1 MDLRLSTSEP
11 LRQSTYGSYS
21 VAAVDGTL
29 CSGVCDVAEV
39 AKTGVDDASRV
50 VDAGSGA
57 ACLPYG
63 FSGVSTIVG
72 VVAAV
77 EGVGGVLGDGDSP
90 TSEELSAGGVD
101 SDCAGG
107 FAAVGDVDGSVEGV
121 ASLAD
126 SDDED
131 AAPVASALLTVT
143 LGPDVEP
150 VAGALAAS
158 PLLVASE
165 PDGLA
170 EAVGELPV
178 DVLALPPDPESGV
191 SAAATAGAAAEI
203 TAADIPTDNARRR
216 PAVIFFIA
224 RFVTETPRVSTISSN
239 LTGSI
244 ICEASEKRCRATIH
258 TNE

>member
-1 MDLRLSTSEP
+1 M
-11 LRQSTYGSYS
+11 
-21 VAAVDGTL
+21 
-29 CSGVCDVAEV
+29 
-39 AKTGVDDASRV
+39 
-50 VDAGSGA
+50 
-57 ACLPYG
+57 
-63 FSGVSTIVG
+63 STIVG

-77 EGVGGVLGDGDSP
+77 EGVEGVLGNGDSP
-90 TSEELSAGGVD
+90 TLEELSAADVG

-107 FAAVGDVDGSVEGV
+107 VVAVGDAIGSVEGV
-121 ASLAD
+121 ASLDD

-165 PDGLA
+165 LDGLA
-170 EAVGELPV
+170 EAVGEPLV
-178 DVLALPPDPESGV
+178 DLLALPPDPESGV

-203 TAADIPTDNARRR
+203 TAADIPTDNASRR

-224 RFVTETPRVSTISSN
+224 RFVTEQPLV
-239 LTGSI
+239 
-244 ICEASEKRCRATIH
+244 CRIFPAT
-258 TNE
+258 